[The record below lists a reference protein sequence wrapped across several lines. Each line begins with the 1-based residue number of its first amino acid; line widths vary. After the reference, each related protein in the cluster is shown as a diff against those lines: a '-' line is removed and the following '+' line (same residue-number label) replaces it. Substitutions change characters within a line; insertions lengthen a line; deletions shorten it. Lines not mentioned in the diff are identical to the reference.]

1 MVSLGGGRRVRRGIT
16 GSLRRRAASG
26 AGRGCYGRLLLIV
39 LLTMGRLRCHGCH
52 SLESR
57 RACLRAGHA
66 GRLCYGPRAALSMF
80 VGRPGMAVLSCRI
93 NDGGE
98 ERCSS

>member
-1 MVSLGGGRRVRRGIT
+1 MVSLRGGRRVRRGIT

-39 LLTMGRLRCHGCH
+39 LLTMGRLRGHGCH

-57 RACLRAGHA
+57 RGVFAG
-66 GRLCYGPRAALSMF
+66 GTRW
-80 VGRPGMAVLSCRI
+80 
-93 NDGGE
+93 
-98 ERCSS
+98 